1 MGQMSSAAKPTAA
14 AITDALL
21 AIVADRGMSH
31 ATVREVATAAGVS
44 IGTVQHHYPTK
55 DVMLSA
61 AFAEVVHRVRTRL
74 ESTQLGPDVRQNLSS
89 VLREILP
96 LDERRHMEARIQVA
110 FAARA
115 ATSPAL
121 ADIQR
126 TVLGEVH
133 EALSAAFASALDHE
147 APAERC
153 RLAAH
158 AALALA
164 DGLAMHAA
172 STRNWLTA
180 SALNSALELVLDALI
195 THG

>member
-1 MGQMSSAAKPTAA
+1 MSSAAKPTAA

-21 AIVADRGMSH
+21 AIVAERGMSH
-31 ATVREVATAAGVS
+31 ATVREVAAAAGVS
-44 IGTVQHHYPTK
+44 IGTVQHYYPTK

-61 AFAEVVHRVRTRL
+61 AFAEVVQRVRTRL
-74 ESTQLGPDVRQNLSS
+74 ESTRLGPDVRQNLST

-96 LDERRHMEARIQVA
+96 LDERRRVEARIQVA

-115 ATSPAL
+115 ATSQAL

-133 EALSAAFASALDHE
+133 EALSAAFALALDRDV
-147 APAERC
+147 PVERC

-158 AALALA
+158 AALAVA
-164 DGLAMHAA
+164 DGLAMHAV
-172 STRNWLTA
+172 STRRWLTA
-180 SALNSALELVLDALI
+180 SALNSTLELVLDGLTA
-195 THG
+195 HR